1 MTSTP
6 IMGELRNVKYVAAS
20 PVQPVQSAARMSFL
34 VGRTEIRLSLD
45 DARVLAEVLPNVLA
59 EHSVSLSFEP
69 LRGLV

>member
-1 MTSTP
+1 MSTP

-20 PVQPVQSAARMSFL
+20 PFQPVQSAARMSFL

-59 EHSVSLSFEP
+59 ERSVSLSFEP